1 MSGNGWM
8 CASDEVIIT
17 KKIRKA
23 AVSWEMGNH
32 RLDREQGVEPGNQP
46 ITVVSFITWELC
58 RSQVKPPP
66 QRNPKPDQF
75 SIRTPKQSH
84 HPFVHRLQSRA

>member
-17 KKIRKA
+17 EKIRKA